1 MSKEEKK
8 TSAAAENAAEKKKDK
23 KKVKVNLNTKKLK
36 YGSVASAI
44 TIIVIAV
51 VIVVNII
58 VAAVGERTNL
68 KVDLTSKNA
77 FEISQET
84 IDYITS
90 LDQDVEIVTMSDE
103 NVFKTTSSVYFKQAY
118 EVLKKYELTSD
129 RIKVEFVDMTK
140 NPTYANKYQE
150 IYKGD
155 ITSNSIVVSCVD
167 KSTGA
172 INSIKVLTVSDLFN
186 TEFSYQTFSQQIIS
200 SKAEQVLTSAIMYV
214 TDPQP
219 LSAVILQA
227 DTSGVSDEALQTLLE
242 NDGFDV
248 SLVNPLTDP
257 IPMEADMIVINAPT
271 NDFSEDIIDQLYA
284 FMENDGNYGKNMI
297 YLAGISQKSTANIDA
312 FLAEWGIKVDYSV
325 VGDTNQNNLVSTSTY
340 YAVKNYIQDSD
351 YSANVAQTSLPV
363 VSYNARP
370 ITLMY
375 EYSGNVSTTSLLST
389 ESTAFVL
396 TEEMQEEAM
405 NGVEPDI
412 TETMGVYTTMALSNK
427 YTFDSDNN
435 QRLSNL
441 LVIGSS
447 DMVGEYLTSSTH
459 YNNGDYFISII
470 NQMTGKSTGITL
482 VAKDL
487 SAATFDTDQAK
498 YSGTFWVFIVL
509 VPLVVLVTGI
519 VVWLRRRH
527 K

>member
-1 MSKEEKK
+1 MIGGFSMSKEEKK
-8 TSAAAENAAEKKKDK
+8 TSAAAGAKF
-23 KKVKVNLNTKKLK
+23 NTKKLK
-36 YGSVASAI
+36 YGSVATVI
-44 TIIVIAV
+44 TVIVIAV
-51 VIVVNII
+51 VVVINVI
-58 VAAVGERTNL
+58 VAALGERTNL
-68 KVDLTSKNA
+68 KLDLTSKNA

-90 LDQDVEIVTMSDE
+90 LNQDVEIVTMSDE
-103 NVFKTTSSVYFKQAY
+103 NVFKTTTSVYYKQAY
-118 EVLKKYELTSD
+118 EVLKKYEMTSD

-140 NPTYANKYQE
+140 NPTYANKYQA

-155 ITSNSIVVSCVD
+155 ITSGSIVVSCVD

-172 INSIKVLTVSDLFN
+172 INSIKVLSVSDLFN
-186 TEFSYQTFSQQIIS
+186 TEFSYQTFTQQIIS

-214 TDPQP
+214 TDPEP
-219 LSAVILQA
+219 KSAVILQA
-227 DTSGVSDEALQTLLE
+227 DSAGISDDALQKLLE
-242 NDGFDV
+242 NDGFNV
-248 SLVNPLTDP
+248 SMVNPLTEP

-271 NDFSEDIIDQLYA
+271 NDFSEGIIDQLYTY
-284 FMENDGNYGKNMI
+284 MENGGNYGKNMI
-297 YLAGISQKSTANIDA
+297 YLASVSQKSTANIDA
-312 FLAEWGIKVDYSV
+312 FLAEWGIKVENSI
-325 VGDTNQNNLVSTSTY
+325 VGDTNQNNLTSTTTY
-340 YAVKNYIQDSD
+340 YAIKNYIAEND
-351 YSANVAQTSLPV
+351 YSANVAQPSLPV

-370 ITLMY
+370 VTLMY
-375 EYSGNVSTTSLLST
+375 EYSGNVSTKALLST
-389 ESTAFVL
+389 EATAFAL
-396 TEEMQEEAM
+396 TEELQEQAL

-412 TETMGVYTTMALSNK
+412 NSTMGVYNTMALSNK

-435 QRLSNL
+435 QVLSNL

-470 NQMTGKSTGITL
+470 NKMTGKSTGITI

-487 SAATFDTDQAK
+487 SAATFDTDQGK
-498 YSGTFWVFIVL
+498 YNASFWVFMVL
-509 VPLVVLVTGI
+509 VPLAVLVTGI